1 MLKVSYEL
9 NEYGV
14 SGQAENIGENQGVT
28 VFTNLPRGYFKNAFK
43 LSAAFPETMF
53 ALTAILS
60 VLYLILSLIFRSRAK
75 FGRVVY
81 YPPEEMDSAKA
92 GAIYRGAVRFTD
104 LLSLILYWAQQ
115 DYVEIHGRK
124 KKKTEGI
131 RLVKKKELPE
141 SAPARSCRKVLKN
154 TSGKP

>member
-1 MLKVSYEL
+1 ML
-9 NEYGV
+9 
-14 SGQAENIGENQGVT
+14 
-28 VFTNLPRGYFKNAFK
+28 FK

-124 KKKTEGI
+124 KKKDGGDPSREKERTSGI
-131 RLVKKKELPE
+131 R
-141 SAPARSCRKVLKN
+141 
-154 TSGKP
+154 SGLSEDDV

>member
-14 SGQAENIGENQGVT
+14 SGQAENIGENQAVT

-92 GAIYRGAVRFTD
+92 GGNLSRRRAFYGPAFSD
-104 LLSLILYWAQQ
+104 PLLGPAGLCGDSWPEEEK
-115 DYVEIHGRK
+115 DGGDPSREKER
-124 KKKTEGI
+124 TSGI
-131 RLVKKKELPE
+131 R
-141 SAPARSCRKVLKN
+141 
-154 TSGKP
+154 SGLSEDDV

>member
-53 ALTAILS
+53 ALTAIFVCSLS
-60 VLYLILSLIFRSRAK
+60 DLIPDFS
-75 FGRVVY
+75 
-81 YPPEEMDSAKA
+81 
-92 GAIYRGAVRFTD
+92 
-104 LLSLILYWAQQ
+104 
-115 DYVEIHGRK
+115 
-124 KKKTEGI
+124 
-131 RLVKKKELPE
+131 E
-141 SAPARSCRKVLKN
+141 S
-154 TSGKP
+154 